1 MDYTAETIDNENL
14 ETGYWMRELEFPDA
28 PNTWELEDF
37 SELIPSND
45 L

>member
-1 MDYTAETIDNENL
+1 MYNTAETINDEHL
-14 ETGYWMRELEFPDA
+14 ESGYWMRELEFPDS

-37 SELIPSND
+37 SELIPSNA